1 MASPVF
7 IPTVDLAP
15 YLAANATPESQEQ
28 VVAAVSEA
36 ARTYGFFSIT
46 GHGIPL
52 EDQNT
57 TLECAKRF
65 FDLSHEEKMSVFIEN
80 AMGTSNRGYELY
92 RGQTSEPGTLPDMKE
107 VRANLPKFLDPRAK
121 IQRALLLVRKF
132 HRTTLMPVHS

>member
-1 MASPVF
+1 
-7 IPTVDLAP
+7 
-15 YLAANATPESQEQ
+15 
-28 VVAAVSEA
+28 
-36 ARTYGFFSIT
+36 
-46 GHGIPL
+46 
-52 EDQNT
+52 
-57 TLECAKRF
+57 
-65 FDLSHEEKMSVFIEN
+65 MSVFIEN

>member
-1 MASPVF
+1 MASPAF
-7 IPTVDLAP
+7 IPIVDLAP
-15 YLAANATPESQEQ
+15 YLAEDATPEAKEQ
-28 VVAAVSEA
+28 VVTAICEA

-107 VRANLPKFLDPRAK
+107 VRADLTVILDVRAK
-121 IQRALLLVRKF
+121 Y
-132 HRTTLMPVHS
+132 